1 MATKTLGR
9 FVLDTTTAQSLAEGQ
24 NIPLP
29 VSTVST
35 NCISCD
41 GSNITINRC
50 GVYEVSANFTF
61 VATAAG
67 PLETQAYRNGNALPG
82 AHAIDTA
89 TTIGNLTSQAF
100 TAIVTVP
107 KNAPVATINFKVAD
121 ATSVRIANVIVTK
134 VA

>member
-1 MATKTLGR
+1 MFNPYGFNYPNYFQQQPQMASPEPQITGVK
-9 FVLDTTTAQSLAEGQ
+9 FVN
-24 NIPLP
+24 NIQEAN
-29 VSTVST
+29 
-35 NCISCD
+35 NC
-41 GSNITINRC
+41 NI
-50 GVYEVSANFTF
+50 
-61 VATAAG
+61 